1 MQVFI
6 NEARTQ
12 YECSNVDNPTKNV
25 INDKNSL
32 IGGAIFIYAY
42 IVM

>member
-1 MQVFI
+1 MGVQMLTI
-6 NEARTQ
+6 TQ
-12 YECSNVDNPTKNV
+12 KNV

-32 IGGAIFIYAY
+32 IGGAISIYAY